1 MSPCCVCLGGE
12 GMTDE
17 TFDDYLDETG
27 NIAIPEGRTLVDYV
41 EKHTRNDANDLAY
54 RYIDYSRERDGE
66 YQDLT
71 WKEFGVRL
79 RAVAA
84 RLQQVTKPGDR
95 VAILAPQGLDYVIS
109 FFAAIYAG
117 TIAVPLFDP
126 DEPGHT
132 DRLHAVLGDCTP
144 SAILTASSS
153 AAGVRQFFRP
163 LPAAQRPR
171 IIAVDAVPDT
181 LGESWVRPDLAVDD
195 IAYLQYTSGSTRTPA
210 GVEITHRAVGTNLL
224 QMVHA
229 INLDWNSR
237 GVTWL
242 PLYHDMGLLCVIL
255 PAIGGKYITIMSP
268 SAFVR
273 RPGRWISELAA
284 VSDGAGTFAA
294 APNFAF
300 EHAAARGLP
309 KNGETLDLSNVIGL
323 INGSEPV
330 TTSSMKKFNEAFAPY
345 GLPKTAIKPCYGM
358 AEATLFVSATRAE
371 DEAKVIYVD
380 RNELNAGRVVKV
392 DHSAPNAIAQ
402 VSCGYVALSQWA
414 AIVDSES
421 IDSPEGAQELPE
433 GRVGEI
439 WLHGNNIG
447 IGYWGREEETRQ
459 TFKNLLTNRQAEGS
473 HAAGAPDDA
482 IWLRTGD
489 YGVYVDGELYITG
502 RVKDLVIVDGRN
514 HYPQDLEFSAQEAS
528 KMLRPGFIA
537 AFSVPANQLPAEVFA
552 ADSHAGLKY
561 DADDASEQ
569 LVIVAERGP
578 GAHKA
583 DSQPIADAVRGALS
597 QRHGVTVRDVL
608 LVPAGSIPRTSSGKL
623 ARRAC
628 RAAYLEGTLRGGY
641 QQQAFPDAPDEE

>member
-1 MSPCCVCLGGE
+1 ME
-12 GMTDE
+12 E

-27 NIAIPEGRTLVDYV
+27 NIRIPEDHTLVDHV
-41 EKHTRNDANDLAY
+41 EKHTRNDANTLAY

-66 YQDLT
+66 VHELT
-71 WKEFGVRL
+71 WQQFGVRL

-84 RLQQVTKPGDR
+84 RLQQVTKRGDR
-95 VAILAPQGLDYVIS
+95 VAILAPQGLDYVVS

-117 TIAVPLFDP
+117 TISVPLFDP

-132 DRLHAVLGDCTP
+132 DRLHAVLGDCQP

-153 AAGVRQFFRP
+153 AAGVRQFFRA

-171 IIAVDAVPDT
+171 IIAVDAIPDSV
-181 LGESWVRPDLAVDD
+181 GETWVRPDLKIDD
-195 IAYLQYTSGSTRTPA
+195 IAYLQYTSGSTRVPA

-224 QMVHA
+224 QMVDA

-242 PLYHDMGLLCVIL
+242 PLFHDMGLLTVIL
-255 PAIGGKYITIMSP
+255 PAVGGKYITIMSP

-273 RPGRWISELAA
+273 RPYRWIKELAA

-309 KNGETLDLSNVIGL
+309 KQGESLDLSNVIGL

-358 AEATLFVSATRAE
+358 AEATLFVSATKAE
-371 DEAKVIYVD
+371 DEAKVTYVD
-380 RNELNAGRVVKV
+380 RDALNAGRMVKV
-392 DHSAPNAIAQ
+392 EPGTDNAIAQ

-414 AIVDSES
+414 AIVD
-421 IDSPEGAQELPE
+421 PETVENDGGGHELPD

-439 WLHGNNIG
+439 WLHGNNMG
-447 IGYWGREEETRQ
+447 IGYWGRPDETKK
-459 TFKNLLTNRQAEGS
+459 TFQNKITERLPEGS
-473 HAAGAPDDA
+473 HAEGTPEDA
-482 IWLRTGD
+482 NWMRTGD
-489 YGVYVDGELYITG
+489 YGVYFEGELYITG

-514 HYPQDLEFSAQEAS
+514 HYPQDLEYSAQEAS
-528 KMLRPGFIA
+528 KALRPGFVA
-537 AFSVPANQLPAEVFA
+537 AFSVPANQLPAEVFEQG
-552 ADSHAGLKY
+552 SHSGLKTF
-561 DADDASEQ
+561 DADDASEH

-578 GAHKA
+578 GAGKA
-583 DSQPIADAVRGALS
+583 DPLPIADAVRAAVS

-608 LVPAGSIPRTSSGKL
+608 LVPAGSIPRTSSGKI

-628 RAAYLEGTLRGGY
+628 KTAYLEGTLRGGY
-641 QQQAFPDAPDEE
+641 TQQAFPDAPEE

>member
-1 MSPCCVCLGGE
+1 M
-12 GMTDE
+12 DE
-17 TFDDYLDETG
+17 TFDDYLDENG
-27 NIAIPEGRTLVDYV
+27 NITIPEDRTLVDHV
-41 EKHTRNDANDLAY
+41 EKHTRNDANTLAY

-66 YQDLT
+66 VHELT
-71 WKEFGVRL
+71 WQEFGVRL
-79 RAVAA
+79 RAVAG
-84 RLQQVTKPGDR
+84 RLQQVTTPGDR
-95 VAILAPQGLDYVIS
+95 VAVLAPQGLDYVIS

-153 AAGVRQFFRP
+153 AAGVRQFFRS

-171 IIAVDAVPDT
+171 IIAVDAIPDT
-181 LGESWVRPDLAVDD
+181 LGDSWVRPDITVDE

-224 QMVHA
+224 QMVDA

-242 PLYHDMGLLCVIL
+242 PLFHDMGLLTVIL
-255 PAIGGKYITIMSP
+255 PAVGGKFITIMSP
-268 SAFVR
+268 ASFVR
-273 RPGRWISELAA
+273 RPYRWIKELAA
-284 VSDGAGTFAA
+284 ASDGAGTFAA

-300 EHAAARGLP
+300 EHAAVRGLP
-309 KNGETLDLSNVIGL
+309 KNGEALDLSNVIGL

-358 AEATLFVSATRAE
+358 AEATLFVSATKAE
-371 DEAKVIYVD
+371 DEAKVTYVD
-380 RNELNAGRVVKV
+380 RDELNAGRMVRV
-392 DHSAPNAIAQ
+392 DQGSDNAIAQ
-402 VSCGYVALSQWA
+402 VSCGYIAKSQWA
-414 AIVDSES
+414 VIVDPET
-421 IDSPEGAQELPE
+421 IDGEAREQPDGH
-433 GRVGEI
+433 VGEI
-439 WLHGNNIG
+439 WLHGNNMG
-447 IGYWGREEETRQ
+447 IGYWGRDDETEA
-459 TFKNLLTNRQAEGS
+459 TFRNKVVTPLAEGS
-473 HAAGAPDDA
+473 HAEGTTPESN
-482 IWLRTGD
+482 WMRTGD
-489 YGVYVDGELYITG
+489 YGVYFDGELYITG

-528 KMLRPGFIA
+528 TALRPGFVA

-552 ADSHAGLKY
+552 QGSHSGLKF

-569 LVIVAERGP
+569 LVVVAERGP
-578 GAHKA
+578 GAGKA
-583 DSQPIADAVRGALS
+583 DPLPIADAVRAAIS
-597 QRHGVTVRDVL
+597 QRHGVTVRDLL
-608 LVPAGSIPRTSSGKL
+608 LVPAGSIPRTSSGKI

-628 RAAYLEGTLRGGY
+628 RSAYVEGTLRGGY
-641 QQQAFPDAPDEE
+641 TQQAFPDAPEE